1 MENKQN
7 RMSPIIESLQ
17 RFAAIFSQTVLIF
30 SIAGILLAQYA
41 PQALPYSTL
50 FDPDGKGLPYSS
62 VLQLAG
68 CSIIIAIFSV
78 ILYSEYV
85 QAKVRFLF
93 RSILLFLGILAI
105 STIFAVIYKWY
116 PFRNIR
122 SWLNFAMYFTASFAT
137 MHIFV
142 TVKLKLEWIKYNRL
156 LKNYK
161 ARHKDNLSHS
171 DYAE

>member
-7 RMSPIIESLQ
+7 KMSPIIESLQ
-17 RFAAIFSQTVLIF
+17 RFAAIFSQMVLIF
-30 SIAGILLAQYA
+30 SIAGILLVRYA
-41 PQALPYSTL
+41 PQVLPYSTL
-50 FDPDGKGLPYSS
+50 FDSDGKGLPYSS

-68 CSIIIAIFSV
+68 CSIIIAVFSV
-78 ILYSEYV
+78 VLYSEYV

-93 RSILLFLGILAI
+93 RSIFLFLGILI
-105 STIFAVIYKWY
+105 ITSIFAVIYKWY
-116 PFRNIR
+116 PFHNIR
-122 SWLNFAMYFTASFAT
+122 SWLKFAMFIAASFAI

-161 ARHKDNLSHS
+161 ARHKDNLSQS
-171 DYAE
+171 E

>member
-1 MENKQN
+1 MEMENKQN

-41 PQALPYSTL
+41 PQVLPYSTL
-50 FDPDGKGLPYSS
+50 FDPDGKGLPYNS

-68 CSIIIAIFSV
+68 CSIIIAVFSV
-78 ILYSEYV
+78 VLYSEYV
-85 QAKVRFLF
+85 QAKIRFFL
-93 RSILLFLGILAI
+93 RSLLLFLGILAI
-105 STIFAVIYKWY
+105 TSFFAVIYKWY
-116 PFRNIR
+116 PFHNIR
-122 SWLNFAMYFTASFAT
+122 SWFKFAMYFTASFAI

-161 ARHKDNLSHS
+161 ARHK
-171 DYAE
+171 E

>member
-1 MENKQN
+1 MEMESKQN

-17 RFAAIFSQTVLIF
+17 RFAAIFSQVVLIF
-30 SIAGILLAQYA
+30 SVAGILLAQYA
-41 PQALPYSTL
+41 PQVLPYSTL
-50 FDPDGKGLPYSS
+50 FDPDGRGLPYNS
-62 VLQLAG
+62 VLQLAV

-93 RSILLFLGILAI
+93 RSILLFLGILVI
-105 STIFAVIYKWY
+105 TSIFAVIYKWY
-116 PFRNIR
+116 PFRNIQ
-122 SWLNFAMYFTASFAT
+122 SWLKFAMYFTASFAV
-137 MHIFV
+137 MHIFI

-161 ARHKDNLSHS
+161 ARHKDNLSNS
-171 DYAE
+171 E